1 MISAYPKT
9 SSTAAWKKPLD
20 YFDLKGIP
28 TPRLLTRSSAVILNE
43 RFAPINHASANTI
56 LGQLMMSMQ
65 TKQGVLL
72 KFRTIDNTI
81 RWVDQRY
88 IQLQETL

>member
-1 MISAYPKT
+1 
-9 SSTAAWKKPLD
+9 
-20 YFDLKGIP
+20 
-28 TPRLLTRSSAVILNE
+28 
-43 RFAPINHASANTI
+43 
-56 LGQLMMSMQ
+56 
-65 TKQGVLL
+65 VLL